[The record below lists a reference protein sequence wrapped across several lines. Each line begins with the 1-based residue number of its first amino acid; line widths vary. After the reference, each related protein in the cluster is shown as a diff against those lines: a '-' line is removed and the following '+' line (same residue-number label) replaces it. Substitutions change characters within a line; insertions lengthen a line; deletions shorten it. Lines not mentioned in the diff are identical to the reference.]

1 ILLKLNTL
9 YAIPGSRVGTASLCK
24 GELFDPP
31 SMQQPRET
39 KVSFD
44 AARLGVNSVLLI
56 ALSAEL
62 LLGGPRPG
70 PDSRVFDS
78 DLVCERVRPRR
89 RPTLNQVQVFTR
101 PLEVGLRAEIRYVDD
116 EGAALPVSAR
126 VAIPLTDAGRQVRAP
141 THDDVALPP
150 LALTDAGGHV
160 LAPTHD
166 DVALPP
172 LALTDVVEDGDAAR
186 GLHDA
191 AEAAN
196 TAAELRQPGGQAAV
210 GRRAILRTIMAI
222 HAP

>member
-62 LLGGPRPG
+62 LLGGPRPC
-70 PDSRVFDS
+70 PHSRVFDS
-78 DLVCERVRPRR
+78 DVVCERVRPRR
-89 RPTLNQVQVFTR
+89 RPTLDQVQVFTR

-150 LALTDAGGHV
+150 LALTD
-160 LAPTHD
+160 
-166 DVALPP
+166 
-172 LALTDVVEDGDAAR
+172 VVEDGDAAR

-210 GRRAILRTIMAI
+210 GRRAILRTLMAV
-222 HAP
+222 HAA

>member
-1 ILLKLNTL
+1 MVCPCLQLALLQRVLLKLNPL
-9 YAIPGSRVGTASLCK
+9 YTILGSGVGTPSLRK
-24 GELFDPP
+24 SELLDPP
-31 SMQQPRET
+31 SMQQSREP

-56 ALSAEL
+56 ALSGEL
-62 LLGGPRPG
+62 LLGGPRPC
-70 PDSRVFDS
+70 PHSRVYGS
-78 DLVCERVRPRR
+78 DFVCERVRSRQ
-89 RPTLNQVQVFTR
+89 RPTLDQVQVFTR
-101 PLEVGLRAEIRYVDD
+101 PLEVGLRAEIRHVDD

-150 LALTDAGGHV
+150 LALA
-160 LAPTHD
+160 
-166 DVALPP
+166 
-172 LALTDVVEDGDAAR
+172 DVVEDRDATR

-196 TAAELRQPGGQAAV
+196 TAAELRQPGGQATV